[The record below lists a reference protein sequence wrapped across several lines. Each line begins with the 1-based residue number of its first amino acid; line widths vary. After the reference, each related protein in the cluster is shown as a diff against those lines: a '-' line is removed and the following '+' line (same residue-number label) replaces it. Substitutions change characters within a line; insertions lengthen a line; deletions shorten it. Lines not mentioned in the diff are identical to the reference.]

1 MTTPPRT
8 AAATDLA
15 AILPELIEFLRIPS
29 VSTLPAHKADV
40 QRAAEWVAAYLRRA
54 GLDHVAVLPTT
65 GHPLV
70 VADWLHAPGQPTVLI
85 YGHYDVQPADPLDA
99 WHSPPFEPTVRDG
112 NIYARGAADDKG
124 QVYIHLRAVAGLLA
138 AGGLPVNVRFL
149 IEGEEEVG
157 GAGIEAYV
165 RANPA
170 ALACDT
176 IVISDTPMFAP
187 GTPTITTGLR
197 GAVFTELTVQ
207 TGRQDV
213 HSGLYGGA
221 APNAI
226 NILCGI
232 IAGLTDA
239 AGRVTLPGYYDAV
252 RPIPAAERASWA
264 ALPFDPEAYRA
275 AEVGAP
281 ALLPDSE
288 YSILERT
295 WGRPTFDV
303 NGIEG
308 GYSGAGSKAIIPARA
323 SAKLSFRLV
332 PDQDPDAVIAALKA
346 RVAELCPPTATVQWG
361 AAHGAAAV
369 LLPTDSPAMQA
380 AQAALQETFG
390 RPAVLTR
397 MGGSIPIVSL
407 FQSELHAP
415 CIMLG
420 FGLPDDNLHA
430 PNEKM
435 HLANITAGITAMR
448 AFLRHLAR

>member
-1 MTTPPRT
+1 MTRLPTE
-8 AAATDLA
+8 DSA

-29 VSTLPAHKADV
+29 VSTLPEHKGDV
-40 QRAAEWVAAYLRRA
+40 QRAAEWVADYLRRA
-54 GLDHVAVLPTT
+54 GLDHVAVIPTA

-70 VADWLHAPGQPTVLI
+70 YADWLHAADQPTVLI
-85 YGHYDVQPADPLDA
+85 YGHYDVQPADPLAA

-138 AGGLPVNVRFL
+138 EGGLPVNVRFL

-157 GAGIEAYV
+157 SAGLTAYIQ
-165 RANPA
+165 ANPTA
-170 ALACDT
+170 PACDA
-176 IVISDTPMFAP
+176 VLISDTPMFAP
-187 GTPTITTGLR
+187 GRPTITTGLR
-197 GAVFTELTVQ
+197 GAVFTELTVE

-226 NILCGI
+226 GILCGI

-252 RPIPAAERASWA
+252 RSLTAAERESWA
-264 ALPFDPEAYRA
+264 ALPFDAEAYRE
-275 AEVGAP
+275 AEIGAP
-281 ALLPDSE
+281 TLLPDAE
-288 YSILERT
+288 FSILERV

-323 SAKLSFRLV
+323 QAKLSFRLV
-332 PDQDPDAVIAALKA
+332 PDQDPTAVIAALRA
-346 RVAELCPPTATVQWG
+346 HVAELCPPSATVHWG
-361 AAHGAAAV
+361 ETHGAPAV
-369 LLPTDSPAMQA
+369 LLATDSPAMQA
-380 AQAALQETFG
+380 ARAALAETFG
-390 RPAVLTR
+390 CEPVLTR
-397 MGGSIPIVSL
+397 MGGSVPIVLL
-407 FQSELHAP
+407 FQMVLHAP

-435 HLANITAGITAMR
+435 HLANITDGILAVR
-448 AFLRHLAR
+448 AFLRRLAH